1 MTSDTETLTPSAA
14 FALVNGTPFYNLPD
28 DLYIPSDALEV
39 LLDTFEGPLDL
50 LLYLIRKQNLD
61 IVQIPIAMITR
72 QYIAYI
78 DTWTT
83 LNMELAA
90 DYLVMAAY
98 LAEIK
103 SKMLLPRE
111 QINEAQDDPRSE
123 LIRQLQEYERIKLAA
138 EHLDELPRLER
149 DIFEVNADTSALAV
163 KRIYPDVELA
173 DLLGVLQDV
182 LTRVE
187 QYSHHRVIKEPLSVR
202 ERMSAILDTLR
213 YLDNCSFAQLLLRKE
228 GRQGVVVSFL
238 AILELAKEQLI
249 EIIQLEPFAEVRVRN
264 SGIAVDSIH

>member
-1 MTSDTETLTPSAA
+1 MHPATQAAA
-14 FALVNGTPFYNLPD
+14 FALVNGAPFYNLPD

-61 IVQIPIAMITR
+61 IVQIPIATITK

-111 QINEAQDDPRSE
+111 HTNEAQEEDPRAE
-123 LIRQLQEYERIKLAA
+123 LIRQLQEYERIKTAS
-138 EHLDELPRLER
+138 EYLDELPRLER
-149 DIFEVNADTSALAV
+149 DIFTVNADTSALQV
-163 KRIYPDVELA
+163 NRIYPDVQLS
-173 DLLGVLQDV
+173 DLLDVLQDV
-182 LTRVE
+182 LKRVE

-213 YLDNCSFAQLLLRKE
+213 YVDNCLFEQLLLQKE
-228 GRQGVVVSFL
+228 GRHGVVVSFL
-238 AILELAKEQLI
+238 AILELAKEELI
-249 EIIQLEPFAEVRVRN
+249 EIIQLEPFGQLRIRN
-264 SGIAVDSIH
+264 ICIVEQ